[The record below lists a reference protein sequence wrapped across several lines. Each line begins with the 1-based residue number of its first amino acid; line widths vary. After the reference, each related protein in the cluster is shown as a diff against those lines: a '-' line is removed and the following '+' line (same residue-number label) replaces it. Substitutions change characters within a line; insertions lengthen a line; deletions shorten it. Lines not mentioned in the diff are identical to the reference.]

1 MSDMSTQ
8 IEEDIFRNKMLTVK
22 EVADYL
28 RVDRVTVWRW
38 CKQGTIPASQI
49 GHHWRIDREDLLQVL
64 KTTQPANLDS
74 LEASSISEE
83 NDGANGD
90 ESKL

>member
-1 MSDMSTQ
+1 MSTQ

-49 GHHWRIDREDLLQVL
+49 GHHWRIDREDLLQIL
-64 KTTQPANLDS
+64 KTTQPANL
-74 LEASSISEE
+74 EPVGAQSISEE
-83 NDGANGD
+83 NDNSSVDG
-90 ESKL
+90 